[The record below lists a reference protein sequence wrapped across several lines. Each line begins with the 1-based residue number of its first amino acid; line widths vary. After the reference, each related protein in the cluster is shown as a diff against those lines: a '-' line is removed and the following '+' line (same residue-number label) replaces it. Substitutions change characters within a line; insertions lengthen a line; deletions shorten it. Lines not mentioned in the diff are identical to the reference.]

1 MTGGAH
7 DRLRL
12 LAAALSA
19 AACVALV
26 SGCADLPAARVPADD
41 RLRAGEGSVEPKPLS
56 AAAQQ
61 RIEVL
66 LEIDAPAPLRE
77 LLQRN
82 LDLARL
88 VALNDDEARDETEWL
103 RLVGA
108 APAQA
113 RELLQT
119 EGYFAASVQVQRD
132 PSPPGK
138 VLVKVTPGPR
148 TRVRSLALSVQGPL
162 QQFAAAGDGDARAQI
177 DALRSA
183 WPMGRGSFFRN
194 ADWSNAKSG
203 ALAQLRALGYA
214 HAALTASA
222 ADVDVASAEVT
233 LALTVDSGP
242 RFLAGGLHIDGLQRH
257 DEDVVRNMS
266 GFGPG
271 QPLTEVLLLDY
282 QDRLRKSGLFD
293 TAVVTFDAD
302 PASPEAV
309 LVTVQ
314 LHELP
319 IQSATIGV
327 GVSANTGPRT
337 SLEYTHRRIFGY
349 PATAHNKLEYG
360 RDRQAW
366 EGEISSHPGERFYR
380 NLLGWQI
387 ERLETDVDVVLSQRL
402 RLGRTQ
408 DTPRIERLY
417 FVGLDRSVQTTAA
430 GVRRDAQAL
439 SLQYHGVWRNLDS
452 VILPT
457 RGISLSAQGGVGWAQ
472 SNYAESGAFTR
483 AYGRLTGYLPLGRSW
498 YSSARLELGQIFKRD
513 TVALPDALAFR
524 AGGDDSVRGYPY
536 RSLAPTDANGVI
548 SGGNMLG
555 TASIEL
561 ARPFTDRL
569 PSLWGAVFVD
579 AGRAANSWSGFKPA
593 LGYGVGLRWRS
604 PVGPLRLDWAY
615 GEELHKARLHL
626 SVGIAF

>member
-1 MTGGAH
+1 VTGGAR

-12 LAAALSA
+12 LAATLSA

-41 RLRAGEGSVEPKPLS
+41 RLRAGEGPVEPKPLS

-148 TRVRSLALSVQGPL
+148 TRVRSLALNVQGPL

-183 WPMGRGSFFRN
+183 WPMGRGAFFRN

-203 ALAQLRALGYA
+203 AVAQLRALGYA
-214 HAALTASA
+214 RAAVTASA

-293 TAVVTFDAD
+293 SAVVTFDAD

-309 LVTVQ
+309 LVSVQ

-430 GVRRDAQAL
+430 GIRRDAQAL

-457 RGISLSAQGGVGWAQ
+457 RGVSLSAQGGVGWAQ

-483 AYGRLTGYLPLGRSW
+483 AYGRLTGYLPLGSSW
-498 YSSARLELGQIFKRD
+498 YSTARLELGQVFKRD

-555 TASIEL
+555 TASVEL